1 MAGYRYSIK
10 KNRFLKGYY
19 EGFKI
24 DNEGTL
30 TVDPN
35 SNFHSFFL
43 RGIDFG
49 LDDIMWGRLR
59 FKTELP
65 EESVSYIYVYASNRD
80 DLSDMMS
87 DPEMTSTEKIKILV
101 EAGAKR
107 FVSQNDMLLY
117 EQMGR
122 YLYIGFD
129 LISDRGR
136 ISQIKVDT
144 PGDNFMGIFPQ
155 IYQER
160 NSDFHRYMSVFSSIY
175 GDYQEEFDDLP
186 KILDL
191 DTCPAEYLPV
201 YGSSMGIDLS
211 GGFLEERIMRQLVKE
226 AYSLNKKKGTKQA
239 IERIIEIVLE
249 CKVVVLEHNLV
260 NAYFQADDS
269 MELPESMKNGG
280 TYDVTVLVSKEISEA
295 EKNRLLF
302 LLNQFKPVR
311 CNINILQTD
320 KTATTDSNSYLD
332 VDSYLPDTKHMVLDE
347 KVMMNDF
354 IVLE

>member
-19 EGFKI
+19 EGFRI

-30 TVDPN
+30 TVDEK
-35 SNFHSFFL
+35 STTHSFFL

-49 LDDIMWGRLR
+49 VDDVMWGR
-59 FKTELP
+59 FWFQTDLP

-80 DLSDMMS
+80 ELSELMS
-87 DPEMTSTEKIKILV
+87 DPMTSCQEKIRILV
-101 EAGAKR
+101 NAGAKR

-117 EQMGR
+117 ELTGR
-122 YLYIGFD
+122 YLYIGYD
-129 LISDRGR
+129 LIAEKGTISR
-136 ISQIKVDT
+136 IRVDT
-144 PGDNFMGIFPQ
+144 PGDNFMGVFPE
-155 IYQER
+155 IYHQR
-160 NSDFHRYMSVFSSIY
+160 NSDFHRLMSVFSSIFN
-175 GDYQEEFDDLP
+175 DYQEEFDDLP
-186 KILDL
+186 KILDV
-191 DTCPAEYLPV
+191 DTCPSYLLPL
-201 YGSSMGIDLS
+201 YGRSLGIDLDGS
-211 GGFLEERIMRQLVKE
+211 FMEERIMRKLVKE
-226 AYSLNKKKGTKQA
+226 VYSLNKMKGTKRV

-260 NAYFQADDS
+260 KAYFQADES

-280 TYDVTVLVSKEISEA
+280 IYDVTVLISKEITEA

-302 LLNQFKPVR
+302 ILNQFKPIR
-311 CNINILQTD
+311 TNISILQTD

-332 VDSYLPDTKHMVLDE
+332 VDAYLPDARPMILDE
-347 KVMMNDF
+347 KVSMNDF